1 MTTFPRRLIYAMGTR
16 TYAVVSEAARIKV
29 RRLERLRRGLT
40 VATMDDVEQL
50 AAALGCRPEWLAFGV
65 GK

>member
-1 MTTFPRRLIYAMGTR
+1 MSTFCKRLIYAMSAL
-16 TYAVVSEAARIKV
+16 TYADLSAASSIKV

-40 VATMDDVEQL
+40 VATMDDVERL
-50 AAALGCRPEWLAFGV
+50 AAALSCRPEWLAFGV